1 MVLGKLTM
9 TAVFVCLVDLLTGSQ
24 ISAQSIRSPNN
35 QQAAKTSTTANAAKS
50 TESKTTE
57 TSTERKSNTWAE
69 MKRRNENDAIA
80 DRPVT
85 EQMIK
90 THVPA
95 MGQFIL
101 RRRKIWE
108 TIKRDYDKK
117 KEVTSV
123 MRQYLKMNET
133 VSRGTNW
140 IIDDKGTYTRIRPLS
155 ARCKD
160 LENQL
165 GIGTDSAPK

>member
-1 MVLGKLTM
+1 M

-24 ISAQSIRSPNN
+24 LSAQNIRTPNN
-35 QQAAKTSTTANAAKS
+35 QPAAKTVKS
-50 TESKTTE
+50 TESTT
-57 TSTERKSNTWAE
+57 TGVSTERKSNTWAE

-80 DRPVT
+80 DKPIT
-85 EQMIK
+85 ENMIK

-108 TIKRDYDKK
+108 TIKRDYDEK

-140 IIDDKGTYTRIRPLS
+140 IVDDKGTYTRIRPLS
-155 ARCKD
+155 ERCKD

-165 GIGTDSAPK
+165 GIGNDFAPK